1 MSAAAILDDPI
12 RLERLRAFGIL
23 DTLSE
28 PHFDSLAQ
36 MAARLVR
43 MPMALINFVDEAR
56 TWCKAAWGCERR
68 SIVRDHS
75 LCASAL
81 LRGDALVLPDVREDA
96 HFKTHPCKVGDLKV
110 ASYAAIV
117 LKTDDGVRLGTLCV
131 ADRIARE
138 MDEQDLAALQLVAQQ
153 VVKHLEARRT
163 DARVADLEAQLDA
176 AQRHRDQFLA
186 MLAHELRAPLA
197 PILTGV
203 RILHHA
209 EVTEDQRAWA
219 KKLIYRH
226 VGHMSEIV
234 DHLLSAS
241 LVSFG
246 SVELHLEPTPLARLI
261 EQAVEMHQATLD
273 ERHQVLHCE
282 IDGDPWVAADRT
294 QCPLVISNLLMN
306 ASQYTANGGRI
317 DIVANASDKI
327 VTVRV
332 RDTGIGIDPADM
344 DEIFQIFGQSKQP
357 LDRSKGG
364 MGLGLPL
371 ARRLAEWHGGSLTAS
386 SAGPGCGSEFLLTLR
401 RAVPGEAMVSANVVG
416 QKTMRPLDILIV
428 EDNADTADALA
439 LYYEMSGHRVR
450 VANRASDAIARLGE
464 QQPDV
469 VLSDI
474 GLPDTD
480 GYALVQKLRAMNPS
494 ASTAFIAITGYA
506 SEKDKEAATLAG
518 FRAHFAKPVDLAKLD
533 RVLSRLQNTQ
543 PGTDTSRPLPS

>member
-1 MSAAAILDDPI
+1 MSAVAILDDPI

-23 DTLSE
+23 DTLAES
-28 PHFDSLAQ
+28 HFDALVQ
-36 MAARLVR
+36 MAAQLVR
-43 MPMALINFVDEAR
+43 MPVALINFVDDAR

-68 SIVRDHS
+68 SIARDQS
-75 LCASAL
+75 LCARAVA
-81 LRGDALVLPDVREDA
+81 RGEALVLPDLRQDPGFA
-96 HFKTHPCKVGDLKV
+96 AHPCNVGSLKV
-110 ASYAAIV
+110 VSYAAII
-117 LKTDDGVRLGTLCV
+117 LKTEDGIPLGTLCV
-131 ADRIARE
+131 ADQNVRE
-138 MDEQDLAALQLVAQQ
+138 MKEKDLQALRLVAQQ
-153 VVKHLEARRT
+153 VMKHLEARCV
-163 DARVADLEAQLDA
+163 DARVADLEAQLET

-209 EVTEDQRAWA
+209 EVTDDQRAWA
-219 KKLIYRH
+219 KKLIHRH

-246 SVELHLEPTPLARLI
+246 SVELHLEPTPLSLLI
-261 EQAVEMHQATLD
+261 EQAVEMHQTTLD
-273 ERHQVLHCE
+273 ERQQILHCE
-282 IDGDPWVAADRT
+282 INGDPWVAADRT

-317 DIVANASDKI
+317 DIVADASDRV

-332 RDTGIGIDPADM
+332 RDTGIGIEAADM

-357 LDRSKGG
+357 LDRAKGG

-401 RAVPGEAMVSANVVG
+401 RAAPGEAMVPANVVG

-450 VANRASDAIARLGE
+450 VANRASDAIERLAE
-464 QQPDV
+464 RQPDV

-533 RVLSRLQNTQ
+533 RVLSRLQNLVPDTQ
-543 PGTDTSRPLPS
+543 RY

>member
-1 MSAAAILDDPI
+1 MS
-12 RLERLRAFGIL
+12 E
-23 DTLSE
+23 S
-28 PHFDSLAQ
+28 HFDALAQ
-36 MAARLVR
+36 LAAQLVR
-43 MPMALINFVDEAR
+43 MPVALINFVDEAR
-56 TWCKAAWGCERR
+56 TWCKAAWGCERK
-68 SIVRDHS
+68 SIAREDS

-81 LRGDALVLPDVREDA
+81 LRGDAVVLPDVRKDV
-96 HFKTHPCKVGDLKV
+96 HFKTHPCKVGSLEV
-110 ASYAAIV
+110 VSYAAII
-117 LKTDDGVRLGTLCV
+117 LTTDDGVRLGTLCV
-131 ADRIARE
+131 AGESIRK
-138 MDEQDLAALQLVAQQ
+138 MDENDLQALRLVAQQ
-153 VVKHLEARRT
+153 VIRHLEARRT
-163 DARVADLEAQLDA
+163 DARVADLESQLEA

-209 EVTEDQRAWA
+209 EVTDDQRAWA

-261 EQAVEMHQATLD
+261 DQAVEMHQATLD
-273 ERHQVLHCE
+273 ERQQILHCHIE
-282 IDGDPWVAADRT
+282 GDPWVAADRT

-317 DIVANASDKI
+317 DIVADASDRV

-332 RDTGIGIDPADM
+332 RDTGIGIDAADM

-357 LDRSKGG
+357 LDRAKGG

-401 RAVPGEAMVSANVVG
+401 RAAQGEALVSANIVG

-439 LYYEMSGHRVR
+439 LYYEMSGHCVR
-450 VANRASDAIARLGE
+450 VANRASDAIERLGE
-464 QQPDV
+464 RQPDV

-533 RVLSRLQNTQ
+533 RVLARLQNTQ
-543 PGTDTSRPLPS
+543 PLADKLRPLSS